1 MSVKTFTR
9 AVHHDLPPE
18 RARQLVTATAAGLG
32 FQPEP
37 GGGPGFVR
45 GTWVGQLTAVNP
57 KRLRARLTVA
67 LGPGE
72 ATLELRVK
80 AFPSLL
86 FPQDL
91 RFYEC
96 ELDALEA
103 ALLGR
108 APESSPAQAEREAWV
123 FSWVVLGLMAL
134 LALGGAARLLGLRW
148 F

>member
-1 MSVKTFTR
+1 MKRFART
-9 AVHHDLPPE
+9 VHHDLPPE
-18 RARQLVTATAAGLG
+18 RARELVTATAAGLG

-37 GGGPGFVR
+37 GVELGFVR
-45 GTWVGQLTAVNP
+45 GTWIGQITAVNP
-57 KRLRARLTVA
+57 KRLRARLRVA
-67 LGPGE
+67 LRPGE
-72 ATLELRVK
+72 AALELQVK
-80 AFPSLL
+80 AFPILL

-91 RFYEC
+91 RFYEA

-108 APESSPAQAEREAWV
+108 ALESSPAQAEREAWI

-134 LALGGAARLLGLRW
+134 LGLGGAARLLGLRW

>member
-1 MSVKTFTR
+1 MKLFAR

-18 RARQLVTATAAGLG
+18 RARELVTTTAAGLG

-37 GGGPGFVR
+37 GDELGFVR
-45 GTWVGQLTAVNP
+45 GTLIGQITAVNP
-57 KRLRARLTVA
+57 KRLRARLRVA
-67 LGPGE
+67 LRPGE
-72 ATLELRVK
+72 AALELQVK

-91 RFYEC
+91 RFYET

-108 APESSPAQAEREAWV
+108 VPESSPAQAEREAWI

-134 LALGGAARLLGLRW
+134 LGLGGAARLLGLRW

>member
-1 MSVKTFTR
+1 MKRFART
-9 AVHHDLPPE
+9 VHHDLPPE
-18 RARQLVTATAAGLG
+18 RARERVTATAAGLG

-37 GGGPGFVR
+37 GVELGFVR
-45 GTWVGQLTAVNP
+45 GTWVGQITAVNP
-57 KRLRARLTVA
+57 KRLRARLGVA
-67 LGPGE
+67 LRPGE
-72 ATLELRVK
+72 AALELQVR

-91 RFYEC
+91 RFYET

-108 APESSPAQAEREAWV
+108 ALESSPAQAEREAWI

-134 LALGGAARLLGLRW
+134 LGLGGAARLLGLRW